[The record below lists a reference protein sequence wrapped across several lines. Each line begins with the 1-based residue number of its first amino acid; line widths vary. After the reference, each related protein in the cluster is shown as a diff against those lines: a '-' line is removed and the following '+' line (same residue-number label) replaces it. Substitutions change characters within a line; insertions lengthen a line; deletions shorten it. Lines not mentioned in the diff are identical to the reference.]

1 MRHWSSEPGRHGAGR
16 RRRSEADAGAVT
28 GPVRFV
34 QLPYAAVLVGLA
46 IGLGIIRQGVH
57 LVPSGTLVLGGVLLL
72 AALARLTLPERR
84 AGLLS
89 VRRRALD
96 VAILGVLGIGL
107 LVAGFVVPVPR

>member
-1 MRHWSSEPGRHGAGR
+1 VAGP
-16 RRRSEADAGAVT
+16 A
-28 GPVRFV
+28 RFA
-34 QLPYAAVLVGLA
+34 QLPYAAVLVGVA

-57 LVPSGTLVLGGVLLL
+57 LVPSGTLVLGGILLL

-96 VAILGVLGIGL
+96 VAILGLLGIGL

>member
-1 MRHWSSEPGRHGAGR
+1 MAGP
-16 RRRSEADAGAVT
+16 A
-28 GPVRFV
+28 RFV
-34 QLPYAAVLVGLA
+34 QLPYAAVLIGIA
-46 IGLGIIRQGVH
+46 IGLGIISRGVQ
-57 LVPSGTLVLGGVLLL
+57 LLPSGTLVLGGVLVL
-72 AALARLTLPERR
+72 AALARLTLPEPR